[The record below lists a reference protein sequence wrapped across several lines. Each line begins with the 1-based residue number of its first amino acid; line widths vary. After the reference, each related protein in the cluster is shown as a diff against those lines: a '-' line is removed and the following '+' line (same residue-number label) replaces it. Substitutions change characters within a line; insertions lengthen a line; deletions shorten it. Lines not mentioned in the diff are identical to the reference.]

1 MPLSFYAAALVHERP
16 YVEGYEDAVRYL
28 SEQPDSDRVYYQGI
42 LNGDFIFHV
51 RRFDPEK
58 RKMVIRGK
66 QIEMHPAFQGSPG
79 RSVLRTPEKVREMF
93 TQLGVRYVLI
103 EENVFVRT
111 PAVTRE
117 AMQSDKFE
125 LVKRIPLR
133 SNDTRFAR
141 MSISIYRV
149 VEPGPASVQTI
160 RIPMLTL
167 PNELELSLGRLSGQ
181 PWPPNR

>member
-1 MPLSFYAAALVHERP
+1 M
-16 YVEGYEDAVRYL
+16 
-28 SEQPDSDRVYYQGI
+28 
-42 LNGDFIFHV
+42 
-51 RRFDPEK
+51 
-58 RKMVIRGK
+58 
-66 QIEMHPAFQGSPG
+66 
-79 RSVLRTPEKVREMF
+79 
-93 TQLGVRYVLI
+93 LI